1 MSYIKVDSISF
12 YAGKEVVDEYGRSLG
27 WLVSIHSDVEGYV
40 NYIDVKIV
48 DRNIERVEAERIKVK
63 DGKLII
69 IPKWKHFSMRVI
81 ESLDR
86 AYRRRRALETI
97 AQNNEIPS
105 EVIESM
111 RKKLLE
117 EIKRLKVKA
126 EEARGLLKARIREL
140 EDEALK
146 VASSIA
152 SLQVLYFAGEIDD
165 KGYTQSINH
174 LRRLREAIMEEK
186 SDAKKVLDRLEK
198 TLEAAMSSL
207 ERAPVKQQKIQQEHE
222 EKVPQT
228 HTATGSISAPSSKQ
242 SETIFVKVEEG

>member
-1 MSYIKVDSISF
+1 MSYIKIDSLSF
-12 YAGKEVVDEYGRSLG
+12 YAGKEVVDEYGRTLG

-40 NYIDVKIV
+40 DHIDIKIV
-48 DRNIERVEAERIKVK
+48 DRNIERVKAERVKIK
-63 DGKLII
+63 DGKLVV
-69 IPKWKHFSMRVI
+69 IPEWKHFSMKII

-105 EVIESM
+105 DVVDSM

-126 EEARGLLKARIREL
+126 EEAKSLLRSRIREL
-140 EDEALK
+140 EDDALK

-152 SLQVLYFAGEIDD
+152 SLQVLYFSGEIDD

-174 LRRLREAIMEEK
+174 LRKLREAITQEK
-186 SDAKKVLDRLEK
+186 SDAKKVLDKLEK
-198 TLEAAMSSL
+198 TIETVTMPIERSTAKQSS
-207 ERAPVKQQKIQQEHE
+207 AHQE
-222 EKVPQT
+222 EKKSTITPVHRT
-228 HTATGSISAPSSKQ
+228 SGISAPSKQ
-242 SETIFVKVEEG
+242 GGEALFVKVEEG